1 MVLMDDMGVEGFR
14 RKGKIIVYPSQ
25 VSFKRVY
32 YLTGKVKLIQSGLV
46 QHIDEVTFMGG
57 KDMAVST
64 DAKETVPEED
74 LDQTDVL
81 ESTQTVILEALEKLG
96 YPREVYELLKEP
108 MKILTVRI
116 PIRMDD
122 GSIKIFTGYRAQHN
136 DAVGPTKG
144 GVRFHPN
151 VTEKEVKALSIWM
164 SLKAGIVNLPYGG
177 GKGGIVCDPRE
188 MSFRELE
195 KLSRGYVRAISQIV
209 GPTKDIPAPD
219 VFTNSQIMAWMMDEY
234 SRIREFDSPG
244 FITGKPLVLG
254 GSHGRESA
262 TAKGVTICIREAA
275 KKKGIELKD
284 ARVVVQ
290 GFGNAGSFLAKFMH
304 DAGAK
309 VIGISDAYGAL
320 FDPKG
325 LDIDYLLDRRDSFG
339 TVTKLFKDTIT
350 NKELLELDCDVLVPA
365 AIENQITR
373 ENAHN
378 IQAKI
383 VVEAANGPTT
393 LEATK
398 ILTERGILLVPDVL
412 ASSGGVT
419 VSYFEW
425 VQNNQGYY
433 WTEEEVERRL
443 EEVLVNS
450 FNNVYN
456 TAQTRRVNM
465 RLAAYMVGV
474 RKMAEASRFRG
485 WI

>member
-1 MVLMDDMGVEGFR
+1 MTAQNAADHKSDNHENNNVL
-14 RKGKIIVYPSQ
+14 
-25 VSFKRVY
+25 
-32 YLTGKVKLIQSGLV
+32 TATQS
-46 QHIDEVTFMGG
+46 
-57 KDMAVST
+57 
-64 DAKETVPEED
+64 
-74 LDQTDVL
+74 
-81 ESTQTVILEALEKLG
+81 VIGEALDKLG
-96 YPREVYELLKEP
+96 YPEEVYELLKEP
-108 MKILTVRI
+108 IRMLTVRI
-116 PIRMDD
+116 PVKMDD
-122 GSIKIFTGYRAQHN
+122 GSTKIFTGYRSQHN

-144 GVRFHPN
+144 GVRFHPS
-151 VTEKEVKALSIWM
+151 VTETEVKALSIWM
-164 SLKAGIVNLPYGG
+164 SLKAGIVDLPYGG
-177 GKGGIVCDPRE
+177 GKGGIICDPRN

-195 KLSRGYVRAISQIV
+195 RLSRGYVRAISQLV

-254 GSHGRESA
+254 GSHGRETA

-275 KKKGIELKD
+275 AKRGFEIEG
-284 ARVVVQ
+284 ARVVIQ

-304 DAGAK
+304 DSGAK

-320 FDPKG
+320 HDPEG
-325 LDIDYLLDRRDSFG
+325 LDIDYLLERRDSFG
-339 TVTKLFKDTIT
+339 TVTKLFKDTIS
-350 NKELLELDCDVLVPA
+350 NKELLELDCDILVPA
-365 AIENQITR
+365 AIENQITA
-373 ENAHN
+373 ENANN
-378 IQAKI
+378 IKASI

-393 LEATK
+393 LEGTK

-412 ASSGGVT
+412 ASAGGVT

-433 WTEEEVERRL
+433 WTEEEVEEKL
-443 EEVLVNS
+443 ETVMVKS
-450 FNNVYN
+450 FNNVYT
-456 TAQTRRVNM
+456 TAMNRKVNM

>member
-1 MVLMDDMGVEGFR
+1 MVAE
-14 RKGKIIVYPSQ
+14 
-25 VSFKRVY
+25 
-32 YLTGKVKLIQSGLV
+32 
-46 QHIDEVTFMGG
+46 
-57 KDMAVST
+57 
-64 DAKETVPEED
+64 KEDRSPQKTEQ
-74 LDQTDVL
+74 LDVL
-81 ESTQTVILEALEKLG
+81 KATQIVIQQALDKLG
-96 YPREVYELLKEP
+96 YPQEVYELLKEP
-108 MKILTVRI
+108 IRMMTVKI

-122 GSIKIFTGYRAQHN
+122 GTVKIFTGYRAQHN

-144 GVRFHPN
+144 GIRFHPN

-164 SLKAGIVNLPYGG
+164 SLKCGIVDLPYGG
-177 GKGGIVCDPRE
+177 GKGGIVCDPRD

-195 KLSRGYVRAISQIV
+195 RLSRGYVRAISQIV

-234 SRIREFDSPG
+234 SRIDEFNSPG

-254 GSHGRESA
+254 GSHGRETA

-275 KKKGIELKD
+275 RRKGINIEG

-290 GFGNAGSFLAKFMH
+290 GFGNAGSFLAKFMY

-320 FDPKG
+320 YDPNG

-339 TVTKLFKDTIT
+339 TVTKLFTNTIT
-350 NKELLELDCDVLVPA
+350 NKELLELDCDILVPA
-365 AIENQITR
+365 AIENQIT
-373 ENAHN
+373 EDNAPHVK
-378 IQAKI
+378 AKI
-383 VVEAANGPTT
+383 IVEAANGPTT
-393 LEATK
+393 LQATN

-412 ASSGGVT
+412 ASAGGVT

-433 WTEEEVERRL
+433 WTEEEVEERL
-443 EEVLVNS
+443 EKVMVKS
-450 FNNVYN
+450 FNSVYEMS
-456 TAQTRRVNM
+456 QVRKVNM

-485 WI
+485 WV

>member
-1 MVLMDDMGVEGFR
+1 
-14 RKGKIIVYPSQ
+14 
-25 VSFKRVY
+25 
-32 YLTGKVKLIQSGLV
+32 
-46 QHIDEVTFMGG
+46 
-57 KDMAVST
+57 
-64 DAKETVPEED
+64 
-74 LDQTDVL
+74 
-81 ESTQTVILEALEKLG
+81 
-96 YPREVYELLKEP
+96 
-108 MKILTVRI
+108 
-116 PIRMDD
+116 
-122 GSIKIFTGYRAQHN
+122 
-136 DAVGPTKG
+136 
-144 GVRFHPN
+144 
-151 VTEKEVKALSIWM
+151 
-164 SLKAGIVNLPYGG
+164 
-177 GKGGIVCDPRE
+177 VCDPRE

-195 KLSRGYVRAISQIV
+195 ALSRGYVRAISQIV

-254 GSHGRESA
+254 GSHGRETA

-275 KKKGIELKD
+275 KKKGIALEG

-309 VIGISDAYGAL
+309 VVGISDAYGAL
-320 FDPKG
+320 YDPDG

-339 TVTKLFKDTIT
+339 TVTKLFKNTIT
-350 NKELLELDCDVLVPA
+350 NKELLELDCDILVPA
-365 AIENQITR
+365 AIENQITE

-378 IQAKI
+378 IKASI

-393 LEATK
+393 LRATE
-398 ILTERGILLVPDVL
+398 ILTERGVLIVPDVL

-433 WTEEEVERRL
+433 WSEKEVEEKL
-443 EEVLVNS
+443 EEVLVKA

-456 TAQTRRVNM
+456 TAQNRKVNM

>member
-1 MVLMDDMGVEGFR
+1 MGAE
-14 RKGKIIVYPSQ
+14 KGAE
-25 VSFKRVY
+25 R
-32 YLTGKVKLIQSGLV
+32 TN
-46 QHIDEVTFMGG
+46 H
-57 KDMAVST
+57 
-64 DAKETVPEED
+64 EES
-74 LDQTDVL
+74 LDVL
-81 ESTQTVILEALEKLG
+81 KSTQTVIHHALDKLG
-96 YPREVYELLKEP
+96 YPQDVYELLKEP
-108 MKILTVRI
+108 IRMLTVKI
-116 PIRMDD
+116 PVKMDD
-122 GSIKIFTGYRAQHN
+122 GTTKVFTGYRAQHN

-144 GVRFHPN
+144 GIRFHPD
-151 VTEKEVKALSIWM
+151 VTEREVKALSIWM
-164 SLKAGIVNLPYGG
+164 SLKCGIVDLPYGG

-195 KLSRGYVRAISQIV
+195 RLSRGYVRAISQIV

-234 SRIREFDSPG
+234 SRIDEFNSPG

-262 TAKGVTICIREAA
+262 TAKGVTICIHEAA
-275 KKKGIELKD
+275 KKKGISLEG

-290 GFGNAGSFLAKFMH
+290 GFGNAGSFLSKFMH
-304 DAGAK
+304 NAGAK
-309 VIGISDAYGAL
+309 VVGISDAYGGL
-320 FDPKG
+320 YDPDG

-339 TVTKLFKDTIT
+339 TVTKLFKNTIS
-350 NKELLELDCDVLVPA
+350 NKELLELDCDILVPA
-365 AIENQITR
+365 AIENQITE
-373 ENAHN
+373 ENASN
-378 IQAKI
+378 IRASI

-393 LEATK
+393 LEATR

-433 WTEEEVERRL
+433 WTEEEVEEKL
-443 EEVLVNS
+443 EKVIVKGFNS
-450 FNNVYN
+450 VYE
-456 TAQTRRVNM
+456 TAQNRRVDM

-474 RKMAEASRFRG
+474 RKMAEACRFRG